1 MSIFNRVARSKLP
14 SNVFNLSYSNKFT
27 AKMGY
32 LVPVDATEVVPGDIF
47 MAGHGAFI
55 RTQPMVSPVFANI
68 NYSVRYFFVPNRLL
82 WENWES
88 FITDQ
93 EKGKKA
99 LGSNH
104 VHPYL
109 YSKDDRTVVSGT
121 LDDYLGL
128 PTGFVLNNSN
138 SATENINVLPWRA
151 YYLIWNEYFK
161 DENTMDDRSFLL
173 TDGADNTDY
182 QLQKVSW
189 RKDYFTSALPFAQ
202 RGDAVQLL
210 GRVMLNK
217 EYLTDGHPQLLV
229 ESHAGGPA
237 SDTTHNFAKGH
248 TPPLDPTHP
257 YTTWEGQINES
268 NQQTLALDPNG
279 TFDVALEYS
288 SIRKANAIQR
298 FLERSALGGNR
309 YAELLLAHFGTRSA
323 DASLQRPE
331 YLGGGTMPINISPVE
346 QNSQT
351 SETSPQGTLAGKGV
365 GIGSLNMNG
374 RRIFR
379 EHGWLMAVAYIRPD
393 AEYFQGV
400 DRHLY
405 KNDRYDYYWPD
416 FQNIGEQEI
425 LNRELYAPQGDDDFK
440 SFGYQS
446 RFSEYKFKANQLHGM
461 FRDSSLSSWVMPRR
475 FSAMPTLSENFIK
488 FSLDTSPNF
497 AVDEDTYPPFMIDS
511 VNVIKARRPMYYF
524 NRGTL

>member
-1 MSIFNRVARSKLP
+1 MSIFSKVSRSKLP
-14 SNVFNLSYSNKFT
+14 SNVFNLSYSNKYT

-32 LVPVDATEVVPGDIF
+32 LIPVDATEVVPGDIF

-68 NYSVRYFFVPNRLL
+68 NYSVRYFFVPNRLI
-82 WENWES
+82 WDNFES

-93 EKGKKA
+93 EKGKKN

-109 YSKDDRTVVSGT
+109 SPIDTLVVESGSIY
-121 LDDYLGL
+121 DYLGL
-128 PTGFVLNNSN
+128 PSGFTLDSKT
-138 SATENINVLPWRA
+138 SSLENVNALPWRA
-151 YYLIWNEYFK
+151 YNLIWNEYFK
-161 DENTMDDRSFLL
+161 DENTMDDV
-173 TDGADNTDY
+173 TVNTADGADETEY
-182 QLQKVSW
+182 ELLKVSW
-189 RKDYFTSALPFAQ
+189 RKDYFTSALPWAQ
-202 RGDAVQLL
+202 RGDAVQLI
-210 GRVMLNK
+210 GRVI
-217 EYLTDGHPQLLV
+217 
-229 ESHAGGPA
+229 
-237 SDTTHNFAKGH
+237 
-248 TPPLDPTHP
+248 LDPSVLD
-257 YTTWEGQINES
+257 ERS
-268 NQQTLALDPNG
+268 QQWVKYGGALSDSDKIEFVNNGTLIPPVPGSTNMVSIPPDSDPEIANLDPNG
-279 TFDVALEYS
+279 TLNAAVEYS
-288 SIRKANAIQR
+288 AIRKANAIQR

-331 YLGGGTMPINISPVE
+331 YLGGGIMPINISPVE

-365 GIGSLNMNG
+365 GIGSLSMNG

-379 EHGWLMAVAYIRPD
+379 EHGWLIAVAYIRPD
-393 AEYFQGV
+393 AEYFQGI
-400 DRHLY
+400 DRHLR
-405 KNDRYDYYWPD
+405 KVDRFDYFWPD

-425 LNRELYAPQGDDDFK
+425 LNRELYASQDFDGTDFE

-446 RFSEYKFKANQLHGM
+446 RYSEYKFKGNQLHGA
-461 FRDSSLSSWVMPRR
+461 FRDSELSSWVMPRR
-475 FSAMPTLSENFIK
+475 FEETPTLSKEFIELD
-488 FSLDTSPNF
+488 LDTSPNF
-497 AVDEDTYPPFMIDS
+497 AVDEDVFPPFMVDS